1 MEHRRADKV
10 EWEDAPA
17 ENFTG
22 RARFGPLSD
31 HGPLNVLAVR
41 FEATA
46 RTDWHSH
53 PEGQVLYVV
62 AGRGR
67 IQDDDGTTVEFG
79 AGDTLYTPPGQIHW
93 HGAGPDGPMTHLS
106 LTTGGATIWE
116 PRKVT
121 DKEYNRNTPIHIP
134 RTKGLRFTILQ
145 ALGAMG
151 GEGQAKEVVGM
162 VGRLHG
168 VTEEQ
173 WTPKTKTGTSKLD
186 TKIRWAATD
195 LKDIGCLVKGGGIW
209 RLTSKGE
216 EYLRRSQEETRRD
229 LNDELSKLAREYQ
242 EKREDKETIVGES
255 A

>member
-22 RARFGPLSD
+22 LVRFGPLSD
-31 HGPLNVLAVR
+31 HGQLNALAVR

-121 DKEYNRNTPIHIP
+121 DKEYNRTTPIHIP
-134 RTKGLRFTILQ
+134 RKKDFMLPVLQ
-145 ALGAMG
+145 ALSVMG
-151 GEGQAKEVVGM
+151 GSGRAKNADEM
-162 VGRLHG
+162 VCRLLG
-168 VTEEQ
+168 VTDEQ
-173 WTPKTKTGTSKLD
+173 RMIKTKKGNYKVHLR
-186 TKIRWAATD
+186 IRWASTE
-195 LKDIGCLVKGGGIW
+195 LKDIGFLVKDSGIW
-209 RLTSKGE
+209 SLTDNGKE
-216 EYLRRSQEETRRD
+216 FIRRSQKETPGS
-229 LNDELSKLAREYQ
+229 LNDELWKLWMDYQ
-242 EKREDKETIVGES
+242 KQKDR
-255 A
+255 